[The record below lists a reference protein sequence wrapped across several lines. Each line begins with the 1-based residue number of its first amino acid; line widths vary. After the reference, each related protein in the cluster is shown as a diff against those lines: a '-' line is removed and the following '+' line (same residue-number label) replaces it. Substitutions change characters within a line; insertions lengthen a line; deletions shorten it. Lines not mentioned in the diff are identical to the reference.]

1 MIDYPVSHPLA
12 NHDSCAVSVGPDSIR
27 HDKRAGNPQPLNPA
41 YPAVLVYHGHLAGV
55 RTHLAGAGQLLPDP
69 HVFHKLLFQSIV
81 RSQVCFYQRNKLLYD
96 DIEGLMLHH
105 VQDDP
110 YSLPQPF
117 SVFGVLQV
125 STINEHL
132 LVGAIGV
139 KPQFPGALGKFRHTD
154 EPDSFFVEEV
164 SP

>member
-1 MIDYPVSHPLA
+1 M
-12 NHDSCAVSVGPDSIR
+12 
-27 HDKRAGNPQPLNPA
+27 
-41 YPAVLVYHGHLAGV
+41 
-55 RTHLAGAGQLLPDP
+55 LPDP
-69 HVFHKLLFQSIV
+69 HVFQKLLFQSIV